1 MRDSHDYSIEDSRE
15 EKAIGNMC
23 LTVPRFLDAARLLM
37 TFLLAALGT
46 ARTDA
51 AEDGGLSSAGHC
63 GPDDRP
69 GHGLLGITL
78 RQAWKQLR

>member
-1 MRDSHDYSIEDSRE
+1 
-15 EKAIGNMC
+15 
-23 LTVPRFLDAARLLM
+23 M

-69 GHGLLGITL
+69 GHGLLGMTL